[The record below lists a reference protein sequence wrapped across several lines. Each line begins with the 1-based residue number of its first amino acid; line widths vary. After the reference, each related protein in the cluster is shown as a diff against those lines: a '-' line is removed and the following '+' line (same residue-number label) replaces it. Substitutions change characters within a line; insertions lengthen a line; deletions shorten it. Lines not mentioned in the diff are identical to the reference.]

1 MKYESDLPLPPA
13 NADFLGPNA
22 DNRSQS
28 LGGFT
33 LEAALYNCRLSRSRE
48 LAAAQAAQPTPVLNG
63 WRKRLELLAK

>member
-13 NADFLGPNA
+13 DADFLGPNA

-33 LEAALYNCRLSRSRE
+33 IEAARYNCRLTNARK

-63 WRKRLELLAK
+63 WRKRLELLIK